1 MDQQLIFVSLFK
13 KIICRYWVI
22 VVVAFSFFTLGCNP
36 KVKKISSPR
45 TADATLEQV
54 SSVSTPV
61 SVFTLLSHGKYTSE
75 CQVDYSNRR
84 SWITT
89 FTVVKDSIKQ
99 STTTYASTNCEH
111 LDELIEYDITPLELE
126 STYETD
132 VYLFKFRI
140 SKIELTPY
148 TDESTYKLNNL
159 QFAGF
164 SDWKSNETKEL
175 YLQILTDRE
184 KSYFRIGDSNYF
196 HIKLENPDISI
207 VTELN
212 ELNIPGKLIKYKYQ
226 SEF

>member
-1 MDQQLIFVSLFK
+1 MDQQLIFVSLFQ
-13 KIICRYWVI
+13 KIIRRYL
-22 VVVAFSFFTLGCNP
+22 VVVAVSTSGFILGCNP
-36 KVKKISSPR
+36 RVTKVSTPKV
-45 TADATLEQV
+45 ADATIEQV
-54 SSVSTPV
+54 NSASSPV
-61 SVFTLLSHGKYTSE
+61 SVYTLLSHGKYTSE
-75 CQVDYSNRR
+75 CQVDYSNQR

-89 FTVVKDSIKQ
+89 FIVVKDSIKQ

-111 LDELIEYDITPLELE
+111 LDELVEYDIAPLELE

-132 VYLFKFRI
+132 IYLFKFRI

-148 TDESTYKLNNL
+148 TDENTYKLNNL

-184 KSYFRIGDSNYF
+184 KSYFRIGETNYF

-226 SEF
+226 SEL